1 MTVVVLD
8 IGNTRVKAGV
18 YNSGNLVERKVF
30 EREED
35 LNAYIAQHPRIQH
48 IIVGRVGAAHHWLST
63 KNKMPPIIE
72 ARTDWNLNVSLLY
85 KTPETLGI
93 DRLAGVCAAHEGWKG
108 PCLIFD
114 AGTCLTIDFVDEQGQ
129 YLGGNISPGWDLRL
143 QSMAEGTQSLP
154 LTRREVPPKN
164 LGESTQTAL
173 QGGGFW
179 GLLYEIKGYITH
191 WERHHKDLNILLTGG
206 NAFEL
211 AKHLKLE
218 IFVVPDLVLHGLYH
232 MYQSHYA

>member
-1 MTVVVLD
+1 MAVVVLD

-18 YNSGNLVERKVF
+18 YSNGNLVERKVF
-30 EREED
+30 EYAGD
-35 LNAYIAQHPRIQH
+35 LNAYIEQHSEIQQ
-48 IIVGRVGAAHHWLST
+48 IVVGRVGAARQWLSS
-63 KNKMPPIIE
+63 KKKMPVIIE
-72 ARTDWNLNVSLLY
+72 ASTDWNLNVSLLY

-93 DRLAGVCAAHEGWKG
+93 DRLAGVCAAHEGWEG

-143 QSMAEGTQSLP
+143 HSMAKGTESLP
-154 LTRREVPPKN
+154 LAKRKAPLN
-164 LGESTQTAL
+164 YLGESTLTAL
-173 QGGGFW
+173 QGGAFW
-179 GLLYEIKGYITH
+179 GLLYEIEGYATH
-191 WERHHKDLNILLTGG
+191 WSKGREDLNILLTGG

-211 AKHLKLE
+211 ARHLKLE
-218 IFVVPDLVLHGLYH
+218 IFVAPDLVLHGLYQ